1 MNKNKSIEEVERKKF
16 NVFLILSGIFL
27 SSMTMLNILG
37 TSRFLDLSFSF
48 YGYEIPMIVAVG
60 VLPYPITFL
69 CTDLI
74 SELYGP
80 KKAKSIVWTGL
91 IVNLWLGAILWLGG
105 IFPEFTTSEKSLV
118 SNNSFMVIR
127 ELALGTIIASMVAY
141 FLAQYFDVI
150 IFHFFKKLTKGKHL
164 WLRNNVS
171 TMVSQLIDTTS
182 VICIT
187 HFLTGAIPI
196 PEDKPVFIG
205 LIMLIGYAYIFKFVF
220 AILDTPVF
228 YILTKYLKNYLR
240 IKNDS

>member
-1 MNKNKSIEEVERKKF
+1 
-16 NVFLILSGIFL
+16 
-27 SSMTMLNILG
+27 
-37 TSRFLDLSFSF
+37 
-48 YGYEIPMIVAVG
+48 
-60 VLPYPITFL
+60 
-69 CTDLI
+69 
-74 SELYGP
+74 
-80 KKAKSIVWTGL
+80 
-91 IVNLWLGAILWLGG
+91 
-105 IFPEFTTSEKSLV
+105 
-118 SNNSFMVIR
+118 
-127 ELALGTIIASMVAY
+127 
-141 FLAQYFDVI
+141 
-150 IFHFFKKLTKGKHL
+150 L

>member
-1 MNKNKSIEEVERKKF
+1 M
-16 NVFLILSGIFL
+16 
-27 SSMTMLNILG
+27 
-37 TSRFLDLSFSF
+37 
-48 YGYEIPMIVAVG
+48 A
-60 VLPYPITFL
+60 
-69 CTDLI
+69 
-74 SELYGP
+74 
-80 KKAKSIVWTGL
+80 
-91 IVNLWLGAILWLGG
+91 
-105 IFPEFTTSEKSLV
+105 
-118 SNNSFMVIR
+118 IR